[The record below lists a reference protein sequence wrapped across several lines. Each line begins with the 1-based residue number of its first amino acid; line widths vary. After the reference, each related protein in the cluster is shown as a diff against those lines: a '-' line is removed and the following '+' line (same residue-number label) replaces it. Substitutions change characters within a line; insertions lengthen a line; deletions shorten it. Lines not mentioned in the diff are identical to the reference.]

1 MYFLLQKVI
10 LPNIDLCTEEQLY
23 FRTQGGKYNYT
34 SRNLL
39 VPRHKVAYFDTFFN
53 AFSIKKWKKYTTLT
67 SLFLRFNI
75 IGRGTITVRHKEN
88 GVIRV
93 LKQIDFKSSC
103 NISDEIEIDISKINF
118 GYIYVEWQSDE
129 DSVLNGFE
137 LLTKDHVSKSSM
149 ALVITTYNRKEAV
162 TKTIN
167 RINKTLLT
175 QSEFKDRF
183 KLIVVNNGEAIN
195 HPSGN
200 GIIVINNENLG
211 GSGGFMRGLIEAG
224 KINDVKHVIFMD
236 DDGSCEIESIC
247 RTHAF
252 LLMAK
257 DKNTVVTGCMLFEDN
272 PAIIHESGA
281 IWHRDFLHYPDKH
294 YLDAREIDSL
304 DTFDNERKI
313 GYGGWWF
320 FAFNINAIEYYSF
333 PFFVRGDDL
342 LFGYMHKKHN
352 IVTLN
357 GVASWQMDFERKIS
371 VLNSYLNFRTV
382 AVPALISKRKFAAL
396 LLSVFFVREV
406 FLASF
411 SCRYELARAMI
422 MSYNDCLSGREFWED
437 NVDLLEIR
445 KRINAITHNEKFN
458 VEGIDI
464 VNGCVDYPCSGKE
477 KAIYKFFRCITLNGH
492 LIPAFFLI
500 KKPIVVDYRHYH
512 PTKFSFRRIT
522 IYHLNIENG
531 KLLKLTHSKM
541 EFFKVII
548 NGLFTAVKNFYR
560 FKSAKKEMKIVCPI
574 LPQSS
579 FGIKN
584 SIKNLKI
591 NIKHD
596 VSGVDENYTD
606 FLII

>member
-10 LPNIDLCTEEQLY
+10 LPNIDLCTVEQLY

-67 SLFLRFNI
+67 SLFLRVNI

-93 LKQIDFKSSC
+93 LKQIDFNSSC

-137 LLTKDHVSKSSM
+137 FLTKDHVSKSSM

-200 GIIVINNENLG
+200 GIMVINNENLG
-211 GSGGFMRGLIEAG
+211 GAGGFMRGLIEAG
-224 KINDVKHVIFMD
+224 KINDIKHVIFMD

-531 KLLKLTHSKM
+531 KLLKLPTQKWSFLKLLLMVCLRQSKI
-541 EFFKVII
+541 FI
-548 NGLFTAVKNFYR
+548 GLNLQ
-560 FKSAKKEMKIVCPI
+560 KKR
-574 LPQSS
+574 
-579 FGIKN
+579 
-584 SIKNLKI
+584 
-591 NIKHD
+591 
-596 VSGVDENYTD
+596 
-606 FLII
+606 

>member
-67 SLFLRFNI
+67 SLFLRVNI

-137 LLTKDHVSKSSM
+137 FLTKDHVSKSSM

-200 GIIVINNENLG
+200 GVMVINNENLG

-541 EFFKVII
+541 EFLKLLLMVCLRQSKIFI
-548 NGLFTAVKNFYR
+548 GLNLQ
-560 FKSAKKEMKIVCPI
+560 KKR
-574 LPQSS
+574 
-579 FGIKN
+579 
-584 SIKNLKI
+584 
-591 NIKHD
+591 
-596 VSGVDENYTD
+596 
-606 FLII
+606 

>member
-67 SLFLRFNI
+67 SLFLRVNI

-137 LLTKDHVSKSSM
+137 FLTKDHVSKSSM

-541 EFFKVII
+541 GFLKLLLTVCLRQSKIFI
-548 NGLFTAVKNFYR
+548 GLNLQ
-560 FKSAKKEMKIVCPI
+560 KKR
-574 LPQSS
+574 
-579 FGIKN
+579 
-584 SIKNLKI
+584 
-591 NIKHD
+591 
-596 VSGVDENYTD
+596 
-606 FLII
+606 

>member
-67 SLFLRFNI
+67 SLFLRVNI

-118 GYIYVEWQSDE
+118 GYVYVEWQSDE

-137 LLTKDHVSKSSM
+137 FLTKDHVSKSSM

-224 KINDVKHVIFMD
+224 KINDVKH
-236 DDGSCEIESIC
+236 
-247 RTHAF
+247 
-252 LLMAK
+252 
-257 DKNTVVTGCMLFEDN
+257 
-272 PAIIHESGA
+272 
-281 IWHRDFLHYPDKH
+281 
-294 YLDAREIDSL
+294 
-304 DTFDNERKI
+304 
-313 GYGGWWF
+313 
-320 FAFNINAIEYYSF
+320 
-333 PFFVRGDDL
+333 
-342 LFGYMHKKHN
+342 
-352 IVTLN
+352 
-357 GVASWQMDFERKIS
+357 
-371 VLNSYLNFRTV
+371 
-382 AVPALISKRKFAAL
+382 
-396 LLSVFFVREV
+396 
-406 FLASF
+406 
-411 SCRYELARAMI
+411 
-422 MSYNDCLSGREFWED
+422 
-437 NVDLLEIR
+437 
-445 KRINAITHNEKFN
+445 
-458 VEGIDI
+458 
-464 VNGCVDYPCSGKE
+464 
-477 KAIYKFFRCITLNGH
+477 
-492 LIPAFFLI
+492 
-500 KKPIVVDYRHYH
+500 
-512 PTKFSFRRIT
+512 
-522 IYHLNIENG
+522 
-531 KLLKLTHSKM
+531 
-541 EFFKVII
+541 
-548 NGLFTAVKNFYR
+548 
-560 FKSAKKEMKIVCPI
+560 
-574 LPQSS
+574 
-579 FGIKN
+579 
-584 SIKNLKI
+584 
-591 NIKHD
+591 
-596 VSGVDENYTD
+596 
-606 FLII
+606 

>member
-67 SLFLRFNI
+67 SLFLRVNI

-93 LKQIDFKSSC
+93 LKQIDFNSSC

-137 LLTKDHVSKSSM
+137 FLTKDHVSKSSM

-200 GIIVINNENLG
+200 GIMVINNENLG

-224 KINDVKHVIFMD
+224 KINDIKHVIFMD

-247 RTHAF
+247 RTHDF

-445 KRINAITHNEKFN
+445 KRINAITHN
-458 VEGIDI
+458 
-464 VNGCVDYPCSGKE
+464 
-477 KAIYKFFRCITLNGH
+477 
-492 LIPAFFLI
+492 
-500 KKPIVVDYRHYH
+500 
-512 PTKFSFRRIT
+512 
-522 IYHLNIENG
+522 
-531 KLLKLTHSKM
+531 
-541 EFFKVII
+541 
-548 NGLFTAVKNFYR
+548 
-560 FKSAKKEMKIVCPI
+560 
-574 LPQSS
+574 
-579 FGIKN
+579 
-584 SIKNLKI
+584 
-591 NIKHD
+591 
-596 VSGVDENYTD
+596 
-606 FLII
+606 

>member
-1 MYFLLQKVI
+1 MYFLLQKII

-67 SLFLRFNI
+67 SLFLRVNI

-137 LLTKDHVSKSSM
+137 FLTKDHVSKSSM

-200 GIIVINNENLG
+200 GVMVINNENLG

-294 YLDAREIDSL
+294 YLDAREID
-304 DTFDNERKI
+304 
-313 GYGGWWF
+313 
-320 FAFNINAIEYYSF
+320 
-333 PFFVRGDDL
+333 
-342 LFGYMHKKHN
+342 
-352 IVTLN
+352 
-357 GVASWQMDFERKIS
+357 
-371 VLNSYLNFRTV
+371 
-382 AVPALISKRKFAAL
+382 
-396 LLSVFFVREV
+396 
-406 FLASF
+406 
-411 SCRYELARAMI
+411 
-422 MSYNDCLSGREFWED
+422 
-437 NVDLLEIR
+437 
-445 KRINAITHNEKFN
+445 
-458 VEGIDI
+458 
-464 VNGCVDYPCSGKE
+464 
-477 KAIYKFFRCITLNGH
+477 
-492 LIPAFFLI
+492 
-500 KKPIVVDYRHYH
+500 
-512 PTKFSFRRIT
+512 
-522 IYHLNIENG
+522 
-531 KLLKLTHSKM
+531 
-541 EFFKVII
+541 
-548 NGLFTAVKNFYR
+548 
-560 FKSAKKEMKIVCPI
+560 
-574 LPQSS
+574 
-579 FGIKN
+579 
-584 SIKNLKI
+584 
-591 NIKHD
+591 
-596 VSGVDENYTD
+596 
-606 FLII
+606 

>member
-1 MYFLLQKVI
+1 
-10 LPNIDLCTEEQLY
+10 
-23 FRTQGGKYNYT
+23 
-34 SRNLL
+34 

-67 SLFLRFNI
+67 SLFLRVNI

-500 KKPIVVDYRHYH
+500 
-512 PTKFSFRRIT
+512 
-522 IYHLNIENG
+522 
-531 KLLKLTHSKM
+531 
-541 EFFKVII
+541 
-548 NGLFTAVKNFYR
+548 
-560 FKSAKKEMKIVCPI
+560 
-574 LPQSS
+574 
-579 FGIKN
+579 
-584 SIKNLKI
+584 
-591 NIKHD
+591 
-596 VSGVDENYTD
+596 
-606 FLII
+606 

>member
-67 SLFLRFNI
+67 SLFLRVNI

-445 KRINAITHNEKFN
+445 KRINAITHNENFN

-560 FKSAKKEMKIVCPI
+560 FKSAKKEMKNS
-574 LPQSS
+574 LPYLTSKLFWYKKFNKKS
-579 FGIKN
+579 EDK
-584 SIKNLKI
+584 
-591 NIKHD
+591 
-596 VSGVDENYTD
+596 Y
-606 FLII
+606 